1 MQQCWY
7 SAWLSCA
14 EPITDYLVLSRG
26 SWYRTN
32 QVTDQRCH
40 FNRAINEP
48 SRSFQNPCRRL
59 LVTYN
64 RLAVWLVKILK
75 AVSTDH
81 CRKASHFTVLTMFKR
96 PLSKRMSIDL
106 SKEEPLEVRAGG
118 LLWSKWIFTKV
129 RWQLY
134 CLDPGVAAA
143 EPWQPV
149 TQCTIGRYAGRG
161 LYWNQNVKIFES
173 CSRSACARGHYWAA
187 QLLFWRIKLDE
198 FIISQHRSCHY
209 KYRWSE

>member
-1 MQQCWY
+1 M
-7 SAWLSCA
+7 
-14 EPITDYLVLSRG
+14 
-26 SWYRTN
+26 
-32 QVTDQRCH
+32 
-40 FNRAINEP
+40 
-48 SRSFQNPCRRL
+48 

-64 RLAVWLVKILK
+64 WLAVWLVKILK

-81 CRKASHFTVLTMFKR
+81 CGKASHFNVLTMFKR
-96 PLSKRMSIDL
+96 PLSKIMSIDL
-106 SKEEPLEVRAGG
+106 SKEEPLELRAGG

-149 TQCTIGRYAGRG
+149 TQCTIGRYGGRG